1 MDRRMK
7 ILVTGAAG
15 RLGHDLV
22 ELLLKHDHE
31 VWGVDPQ
38 IWRGQNRP
46 HRFEVCDLRDRST
59 AFRVVEGAEVVIH
72 MGEASNIIKGLPPS
86 ETFQRNT
93 TITSNLFEACADLGV
108 RRIVYTSSCQVYG
121 MSFPGG
127 PSYIPP
133 RYLPFDEDHPV
144 QPDNFYAA
152 AKVAGEVAGRLV
164 QGRFGVS
171 FAGFRLPA
179 IYRPDPRRTVPP
191 RGALCGFGTFLDYRD
206 ATEVLRLAA
215 ESDRAGYENYHTTA
229 DKIAGLG
236 LRESLARH
244 PDFPPLPEDFPDDA
258 SPMLSDKAKSHFD
271 WAPQY
276 QEMTPA

>member
-1 MDRRMK
+1 MK

-22 ELLLKHDHE
+22 ERLLEADHE

-38 IWRGQNRP
+38 VWRGELRP
-46 HRFEVCDLRDRST
+46 HRFDVVDLRDRST
-59 AFRVVEGAEVVIH
+59 AYRVVEGAEVVIH

-93 TITSNLFEACADLGV
+93 LATSNLFEACAELGV

-133 RYLPFDEDHPV
+133 QYLPFDEQHPV

-152 AKVAGEVAGRLV
+152 AKVAGEMAGRLV
-164 QGRFGVS
+164 QARFGVA

-179 IYRPDPRRTVPP
+179 IYRPDPRRPLHQK
-191 RGALCGFGTFLDYRD
+191 AWLCGFGTFLDYRD
-206 ATEVLRLAA
+206 AVQILQLAA
-215 ESDRAGYENYHTTA
+215 ESDRTGYEIYHTTA
-229 DKIAGLG
+229 DQVAGVG
-236 LRESLARH
+236 LREYLSRH
-244 PDFPPLPEDFPDDA
+244 PDFPALPEDFPDDA
-258 SPMLSDKAKSHFD
+258 SPMLSDKAKAHFD
-271 WAPQY
+271 WAPHY
-276 QEMTPA
+276 NRMVPAERN